1 MTDQVKFEVR
11 GMAPAPQGSKESY
24 GNGRFGE
31 VSPYLRDWRALVATT
46 AALSK
51 VPLTE
56 GMVFAEFEFIFPRPK
71 SHYVGSKPG
80 PDRLKPTAPIL
91 HATTPDL
98 SKILRSTE
106 DALTNIA
113 YQDDRM
119 IAQIVAHKRYS
130 NWGELPGVI
139 ISITPAD

>member
-1 MTDQVKFEVR
+1 MTDQIQIEVR
-11 GMAPAPQGSKESY
+11 GMAPAPQGSKRSF

-46 AALSK
+46 AALSRM
-51 VPLTE
+51 PLTE

-71 SHYVGSKPG
+71 SHFVGSKPG
-80 PDRLKPTAPIL
+80 PDRLKSTAPTF

-98 SKILRSTE
+98 SKIIRSTE

-119 IAQIVAHKRYS
+119 IAKIDAHKRYAE
-130 NWGELPGVI
+130 WGEMPGVI
-139 ISITPAD
+139 ISIAPAA

>member
-1 MTDQVKFEVR
+1 MTDPVRIEVR
-11 GMAPAPQGSKESY
+11 GMAAAPQGSKRSY
-24 GNGRFGE
+24 GNGRFAE
-31 VSPYLRDWRALVATT
+31 MSPYLRDWRALVATT

-56 GMVFAEFEFIFPRPK
+56 GVVFAAFEFIFPRPK

-80 PDRLKPTAPIL
+80 PDRLKPTAPTF

-98 SKILRSTE
+98 SKIVRSTE

-113 YQDDRM
+113 YADDRM
-119 IAQIVAHKRYS
+119 IAKIDAHKRYTK
-130 NWGELPGVI
+130 WGEQPGVI
-139 ISITPAD
+139 IHIKSVG